1 MSLTIACA
9 TDDGV
14 NFINRHFGDADYYY
28 IYNLTPEGATFI
40 KKVENTTGEEEGHA
54 DPEKARS
61 IVKILKENENVQ
73 VGVSRKFGPNIK
85 RVKKHFVPVL
95 VQASE
100 IEEGLKELQSNYD
113 YIMDLWQ
120 KGEGREHLVLK

>member
-40 KKVENTTGEEEGHA
+40 KK
-54 DPEKARS
+54 S
-61 IVKILKENENVQ
+61 
-73 VGVSRKFGPNIK
+73 
-85 RVKKHFVPVL
+85 
-95 VQASE
+95 
-100 IEEGLKELQSNYD
+100 
-113 YIMDLWQ
+113 
-120 KGEGREHLVLK
+120 